1 MFKEIYYIFLKDL
14 KLDLRSKQNFI
25 SMLFFS
31 IIILLVFA
39 FALPVEEQKRELL
52 TPGIYWVTFLLSGIL
67 SLNKSFQIEKENS
80 CIDALLLAPVSRG
93 SIFLGKMFS
102 NVVFVMTIQL
112 ILIPLVGLL
121 FHNGLITYF
130 LELIFL
136 SFITCLGFSSLGT
149 LLSGLTTDLQFKEI
163 LLPILLFPLLVP
175 ILLASVNIMQSILA
189 GTGLLGESD
198 WIKLLVA
205 FDAIYLI
212 VTYLTFEFVVEF

>member
-1 MFKEIYYIFLKDL
+1 MIKEIYYIFLKDL

-39 FALPVEEQKRELL
+39 FALPAEEQKRELL

-121 FHNGLITYF
+121 FHHGLIVYF

-198 WIKLLVA
+198 WVKLLIA